1 VRRAQKQGSSVTSAE
16 QQINVADP
24 SVNASGDIWVHALT
38 AIIVATIGI
47 TAAFVVL
54 WWLLIESGGRNA
66 EITRNEA
73 THQQLLAVI
82 NSRLKELESQ
92 TVSLAASA
100 AITTQLLATQGAASD
115 VEQPGDELTSLFP
128 HFRRIGV
135 FPRGSAEVD
144 LKSPI
149 PITFAA
155 LDLMRKA
162 ETQPFAGPEA
172 STSQRDLIYAA
183 APITVQGK
191 VAGVLFVV
199 VDRAYFATPFETMD
213 PSIGAIELVQSFMGS
228 TPSTLLQWGNGATS
242 DQKVEGATANPHWT
256 LKFQPSANAA
266 NRVSATSLLAPLLLC
281 LAVVLGG
288 VFIAFSRLGRSLTAD
303 LGALRE
309 YGVKLISDG
318 TAKPARFNFSAI
330 QVLAASLGR
339 VQPTL
344 PPAASA
350 DAGANTTRPPKA
362 IKSRSGTR
370 TGTRINELLAES
382 RESEDERDFL
392 EVTSGE
398 SRTTTSHGMQLQE
411 NPGPADLG
419 LKLDPTIF
427 RAYDIRG
434 ITTTNLTADV
444 VYWIGRAFASEALAL
459 DQNTVAIGRDGRL
472 SSAQLRDSL
481 AKGLNEGGVDVLD
494 IGMVPTPLLYY
505 ATHELNTGTGIMIT
519 GSHNPPEYNG
529 LKMVLA
535 GVTLA
540 EDRIQRLLE
549 RLQRNDLTQGRGE
562 TETIS
567 ILDRYLGRVLGD
579 VAIADPLKVVIDCGN
594 GVAGL
599 VAPRLVEEMGCEVIP
614 LYCDV
619 DGNFPNH
626 HPDPAE
632 PHNLEDLIT
641 VVQSEGADIGLA
653 FDGDGDRLG
662 VVTNRGE
669 IIWPDK
675 LMMLFSQ
682 DIVGRNPGADIIYDV
697 KCSRHLN
704 TLISEYGGR
713 PIMWKTGHSHM
724 KAKIKETG
732 ALLAGEFSGHI
743 CFGERWYGFDDALYS
758 AARLLEIV
766 SAESR
771 TVDDLFAQFPVTFST
786 PEIKINTTDR
796 AKFEIMDR
804 LRSEANFGDG
814 TITTIDGLRV
824 DYSDGWG
831 LIRPSN
837 TSPVLSLRFE
847 ADGQSA
853 LQRIQKIFQK
863 QLTAIDPALK
873 IG

>member
-1 VRRAQKQGSSVTSAE
+1 MS
-16 QQINVADP
+16 NADQETNAGDT
-24 SVNASGDIWVHALT
+24 SVNASADIWVHALT
-38 AIIVATIGI
+38 AIIVATVGI

-54 WWLLIESGGRNA
+54 WWLLIESGGKHT
-66 EITRNEA
+66 ETKHNEVV
-73 THQQLLAVI
+73 HQQLLAAV
-82 NSRLKELESQ
+82 NGRLRELENQ
-92 TVSLAASA
+92 TTSIAASPPIA
-100 AITTQLLATQGAASD
+100 ARLLATQDSAI
-115 VEQPGDELTSLFP
+115 EQDELADDFASLFP
-128 HFRRIGV
+128 HFRRVEV
-135 FPRGSAEVD
+135 FARGGAEVD

-155 LDLMRKA
+155 LDLMRRA

-183 APITVQGK
+183 APITLQGK

-199 VDRAYFATPFETMD
+199 VDSAYFSAPFEAMN
-213 PSIGAIELVQSFMGS
+213 PSIGSVELTQSFMGS
-228 TPSTLLQWGNGATS
+228 TPMTILQWGAGTTG
-242 DQKVEGATANPHWT
+242 DQKIEGLTTNPNWTVKYLPSINPATR
-256 LKFQPSANAA
+256 L
-266 NRVSATSLLAPLLLC
+266 SATSLLAPLLLC

-303 LGALRE
+303 LDVLRD
-309 YGVKLISDG
+309 YSTKLISEG
-318 TAKPARFNFSAI
+318 SAKPARFKFSSF
-330 QVLAASLGR
+330 QVLAATLGR
-339 VQPTL
+339 AQPASSVEPT
-344 PPAASA
+344 PGGGADPAR
-350 DAGANTTRPPKA
+350 TPKA
-362 IKSRSGTR
+362 MKSRSQSK
-370 TGTRINELLAES
+370 TGTRINELLAEN
-382 RESEDERDFL
+382 RDNLDETDFL
-392 EVTSGE
+392 EVTTGE
-398 SRTTTSHGMQLQE
+398 SQTATDHGMQLQE
-411 NPGPADLG
+411 NPSPAELG

-434 ITTTNLTADV
+434 LTTTNLTANV

-459 DQNTVAIGRDGRL
+459 DQHTVAVGRDGRL
-472 SSAQLRDSL
+472 SSAQLRDAL
-481 AKGLNEGGVDVLD
+481 ANGLNEGGVDVLD

-549 RLQRNDLTQGRGE
+549 RLEKNDLTQGRGE
-562 TETIS
+562 TEIVS
-567 ILDRYLGRVLGD
+567 VIDRYLGRVLGD

-599 VAPRLVEEMGCEVIP
+599 IAPRLVEELGCEVVQ
-614 LYCDV
+614 LYCEV

-786 PEIKINTTDR
+786 PEIKISTTDR
-796 AKFEIMDR
+796 AKFQIMDR

-824 DYSDGWG
+824 DYADGWG

-853 LQRIQKIFQK
+853 LQRIQMIFQK

>member
-1 VRRAQKQGSSVTSAE
+1 MTNVE
-16 QQINVADP
+16 QETNEGGT
-24 SVNASGDIWVHALT
+24 SVNASTDIWVHALT
-38 AIIVATIGI
+38 AIVVATVGI
-47 TAAFVVL
+47 TAAFVVI
-54 WWLLIESGGRNA
+54 WWLLIESGGKHI
-66 EITRNEA
+66 EFKHNEEV
-73 THQQLLAVI
+73 HQQLLAAVNGRI
-82 NSRLKELESQ
+82 KELENQSRFI
-92 TVSLAASA
+92 AASPSIA
-100 AITTQLLATQGAASD
+100 ARLLATQNSATSLN
-115 VEQPGDELTSLFP
+115 QPADDIASLFP
-128 HFRRIGV
+128 HFRRVDV
-135 FPRGSAEVD
+135 FARGAAEVD

-149 PITFAA
+149 PVTFAA
-155 LDLMRKA
+155 LDLMGKA

-172 STSQRDLIYAA
+172 STSQHDLIYAA
-183 APITVQGK
+183 APIMVQGK
-191 VAGVLFVV
+191 VAGILFVV
-199 VDRAYFATPFETMD
+199 VDSAYFDAPFETMN
-213 PSIGAIELVQSFMGS
+213 PSIGSVELVQSFSGS
-228 TPSTLLQWGNGATS
+228 TPTTIFRWGAGTTG
-242 DQKVEGATANPHWT
+242 DQKVDALTANPNWALT
-256 LKFQPSANAA
+256 FLPSIDES
-266 NRVSATSLLAPLLLC
+266 NRATATSLLAPLLLC

-303 LGALRE
+303 FGALLDF
-309 YGVKLISDG
+309 GTKLISEGSAKPNRFKFSSIQALAATLSKAQPAPPGETTPDG
-318 TAKPARFNFSAI
+318 GAGPARTAKA
-330 QVLAASLGR
+330 L
-339 VQPTL
+339 
-344 PPAASA
+344 
-350 DAGANTTRPPKA
+350 
-362 IKSRSGTR
+362 KSRSPIK
-370 TGTRINELLAES
+370 TGARINELLAES
-382 RESEDERDFL
+382 RERVDETDFL
-392 EVTSGE
+392 EVTPGE
-398 SRTTTSHGMQLQE
+398 PQPANSHGMQLQE
-411 NPGPADLG
+411 NPSPADLG

-459 DQNTVAIGRDGRL
+459 DQNTVAVGRDGRL
-472 SSAQLRDSL
+472 SSAQLRDAL
-481 AKGLNEGGVDVLD
+481 ANGLNEGGVDVLD

-505 ATHELNTGTGIMIT
+505 ATHELNTGSGIMIT

-540 EDRIQRLLE
+540 EDRIQRLLDRIE
-549 RLQRNDLTQGRGE
+549 KNDLTQGRGE
-562 TETIS
+562 TEVIS
-567 ILDRYLGRVLGD
+567 VIDRYLGRVLGD

-599 VAPRLVEEMGCEVIP
+599 IAPRLIEEMGCEVVQ

-796 AKFEIMDR
+796 AKFQIMDR
-804 LRSEANFGDG
+804 LRSGANFGDG

-824 DYSDGWG
+824 DYADGWG

-853 LQRIQKIFQK
+853 LQRIQMIFQK
-863 QLTAIDPALK
+863 QLTAIDPSLK

>member
-1 VRRAQKQGSSVTSAE
+1 
-16 QQINVADP
+16 
-24 SVNASGDIWVHALT
+24 
-38 AIIVATIGI
+38 
-47 TAAFVVL
+47 
-54 WWLLIESGGRNA
+54 
-66 EITRNEA
+66 
-73 THQQLLAVI
+73 
-82 NSRLKELESQ
+82 
-92 TVSLAASA
+92 
-100 AITTQLLATQGAASD
+100 
-115 VEQPGDELTSLFP
+115 
-128 HFRRIGV
+128 
-135 FPRGSAEVD
+135 
-144 LKSPI
+144 
-149 PITFAA
+149 
-155 LDLMRKA
+155 M
-162 ETQPFAGPEA
+162 
-172 STSQRDLIYAA
+172 
-183 APITVQGK
+183 
-191 VAGVLFVV
+191 
-199 VDRAYFATPFETMD
+199 
-213 PSIGAIELVQSFMGS
+213 
-228 TPSTLLQWGNGATS
+228 
-242 DQKVEGATANPHWT
+242 
-256 LKFQPSANAA
+256 
-266 NRVSATSLLAPLLLC
+266 
-281 LAVVLGG
+281 
-288 VFIAFSRLGRSLTAD
+288 
-303 LGALRE
+303 
-309 YGVKLISDG
+309 
-318 TAKPARFNFSAI
+318 
-330 QVLAASLGR
+330 
-339 VQPTL
+339 
-344 PPAASA
+344 
-350 DAGANTTRPPKA
+350 
-362 IKSRSGTR
+362 KSRSQSKTA
-370 TGTRINELLAES
+370 GTRINELLAES
-382 RESEDERDFL
+382 RESVKETDFL
-392 EVTSGE
+392 EVTPGE
-398 SRTTTSHGMQLQE
+398 SQTASDHGMQLQE
-411 NPGPADLG
+411 NPSPADLG

-459 DQNTVAIGRDGRL
+459 DQNTVAVGRDGRL
-472 SSAQLRDSL
+472 SSAQLRDAL
-481 AKGLNEGGVDVLD
+481 ANGLNEGGVDVLD

-549 RLQRNDLTQGRGE
+549 RLEKNDLTQGRGE
-562 TETIS
+562 TEMIS
-567 ILDRYLGRVLGD
+567 IIDRYLGRVLGD

-599 VAPRLVEEMGCEVIP
+599 IAPRLIEEMGCEVVQ

-626 HPDPAE
+626 HPDPAD

-682 DIVGRNPGADIIYDV
+682 DIVGRNLGADIIYDV

-771 TVDDLFAQFPVTFST
+771 SVDDLFAQFPVTFAT

-796 AKFEIMDR
+796 GKFQIMDR

-824 DYSDGWG
+824 DYADGWG

-853 LQRIQKIFQK
+853 LQRIQMIFQK
-863 QLTAIDPALK
+863 QLTAIDPSLK

>member
-1 VRRAQKQGSSVTSAE
+1 MSNVE
-16 QQINVADP
+16 QETNAGDT
-24 SVNASGDIWVHALT
+24 SVNASADIWVHALT
-38 AIIVATIGI
+38 TIIVATVGI

-54 WWLLIESGGRNA
+54 WWLLIESGGNNT
-66 EITRNEA
+66 EIKHNEA
-73 THQQLLAVI
+73 VHQQLLAAV
-82 NSRLKELESQ
+82 NGRLKELENQ
-92 TVSLAASA
+92 TTLIAASPPIA
-100 AITTQLLATQGAASD
+100 ARLLATQDGTTGHD
-115 VEQPGDELTSLFP
+115 QPADDFASLFP
-128 HFRRIGV
+128 HFRRVEV
-135 FPRGSAEVD
+135 FARGAAEVD

-155 LDLMRKA
+155 LDLMRRA

-183 APITVQGK
+183 APITAQGK
-191 VAGVLFVV
+191 VTGVLFVV
-199 VDRAYFATPFETMD
+199 VDSAYFGTPFETMNT
-213 PSIGAIELVQSFMGS
+213 SIGSVELIQSFMGS
-228 TPSTLLQWGNGATS
+228 TPTTIFQWGSGTTG
-242 DQKVEGATANPHWT
+242 DQKIDALTTNPNWT
-256 LKFQPSANAA
+256 LKYLPSINPAT
-266 NRVSATSLLAPLLLC
+266 RVSATSLIAPLLLC

-288 VFIAFSRLGRSLTAD
+288 VFIAFSRLGRHLTAD
-303 LGALRE
+303 LGALRDFSR
-309 YGVKLISDG
+309 KLISEG
-318 TAKPARFNFSAI
+318 SAKPARFKFSSI
-330 QVLAASLGR
+330 QVLAATLNKA
-339 VQPTL
+339 QPISPVVPTSDGDTN
-344 PPAASA
+344 PAR
-350 DAGANTTRPPKA
+350 TPKSM
-362 IKSRSGTR
+362 KSRSQSK
-370 TGTRINELLAES
+370 TGTRINELLAEN
-382 RESEDERDFL
+382 RDNPVDTDFL
-392 EVTSGE
+392 EVTTEE
-398 SRTTTSHGMQLQE
+398 SQTATNHGMQLQE
-411 NPGPADLG
+411 NPSPADLG

-459 DQNTVAIGRDGRL
+459 DQNTVAVGRDGRL
-472 SSAQLRDSL
+472 SSAQLRDAL
-481 AKGLNEGGVDVLD
+481 ANGLNEGGVDVLD

-549 RLQRNDLTQGRGE
+549 RLERNDLTQGRGE
-562 TETIS
+562 TEIVS
-567 ILDRYLGRVLGD
+567 VIDRYLSRVLGD
-579 VAIADPLKVVIDCGN
+579 VAVADPLKVVIDCGN

-599 VAPRLVEEMGCEVIP
+599 IAPRLIEEMGCEVVQ
-614 LYCDV
+614 LYCEV

-771 TVDDLFAQFPVTFST
+771 TVDELFAQFPVTFST

-796 AKFEIMDR
+796 AKFQIMDR

-824 DYSDGWG
+824 DYADGWG

-853 LQRIQKIFQK
+853 LQRIQMIFQK

>member
-1 VRRAQKQGSSVTSAE
+1 VTNAE
-16 QQINVADP
+16 QETNAGDTA
-24 SVNASGDIWVHALT
+24 VNASADIWVHALT
-38 AIIVATIGI
+38 AIVVATVGI

-54 WWLLIESGGRNA
+54 WWLLIESGGKQT
-66 EITRNEA
+66 EIKHNEA
-73 THQQLLAVI
+73 IQQQLVAAVNGRI
-82 NSRLKELESQ
+82 KELENQATSI
-92 TVSLAASA
+92 AASPPIVA
-100 AITTQLLATQGAASD
+100 RLLATQDSATSP
-115 VEQPGDELTSLFP
+115 EQPVDALVSLFP
-128 HFRRIGV
+128 HFRRVEV
-135 FPRGSAEVD
+135 FARGAAEVD

-162 ETQPFAGPEA
+162 ETQTFAGPEA

-183 APITVQGK
+183 APITIQGK

-199 VDRAYFATPFETMD
+199 VDSAYFGTPFETMN
-213 PSIGAIELVQSFMGS
+213 PSIGSVELIQSFMGS
-228 TPSTLLQWGNGATS
+228 TPTTILQWGNGNTG
-242 DQKVEGATANPHWT
+242 DQKVEGLTVNPNWT
-256 LKFQPSANAA
+256 LKFLPSINPAKSA
-266 NRVSATSLLAPLLLC
+266 SATSLLAPLLLC

-288 VFIAFSRLGRSLTAD
+288 VFIAFSRLGRGLTAD
-303 LGALRE
+303 LGALRDF
-309 YGVKLISDG
+309 GTRLISEG
-318 TAKPARFNFSAI
+318 SATPTRFKFSSI
-330 QVLAASLGR
+330 QVLAAALSKA
-339 VQPTL
+339 QPT
-344 PPAASA
+344 PSVEPTVDGSANPARTS
-350 DAGANTTRPPKA
+350 KVM
-362 IKSRSGTR
+362 KSRSQSK
-370 TGTRINELLAES
+370 TGARINELLAEN
-382 RESEDERDFL
+382 RENVDESDFL
-392 EVTSGE
+392 EVTPGE
-398 SRTTTSHGMQLQE
+398 SHTDSSHGMQLQE

-459 DQNTVAIGRDGRL
+459 DQTTVAVGRDGRL
-472 SSAQLRDSL
+472 SSAQLRDAL
-481 AKGLNEGGVDVLD
+481 TNGLNEGGVDVLD

-540 EDRIQRLLE
+540 EGRIQRLLE
-549 RLQRNDLTQGRGE
+549 RLEKNDLTQGRGE
-562 TETIS
+562 TEIIS
-567 ILDRYLGRVLGD
+567 VIDRYLGRVLGD

-599 VAPRLVEEMGCEVIP
+599 IAPRLIEEMGCEVVQ

-724 KAKIKETG
+724 KAKIRETG

-796 AKFEIMDR
+796 AKFQIMER
-804 LRSEANFGDG
+804 LRSGANFGDG

-824 DYSDGWG
+824 DYADGWG

-853 LQRIQKIFQK
+853 LQRIQMIFQK
-863 QLTAIDPALK
+863 QLTAIDPTLK

>member
-1 VRRAQKQGSSVTSAE
+1 MSTAQQET
-16 QQINVADP
+16 NVADT
-24 SVNASGDIWVHALT
+24 SVSASGDIWVHALT
-38 AIIVATIGI
+38 AIIVATVGI
-47 TAAFVVL
+47 TAAFAVL
-54 WWLLIESGGRNA
+54 WWLLIESGGRHV
-66 EITRNEA
+66 EIAHNEA
-73 THQQLLAVI
+73 MHQQLLAVVNGRI
-82 NSRLKELESQ
+82 KELEYQ
-92 TVSLAASA
+92 TVSLAASSS
-100 AITTQLLATQGAASD
+100 ITTRLNASQGTASPPEQSLAD
-115 VEQPGDELTSLFP
+115 LTSQFP
-128 HFRRIGV
+128 NFRRISV
-135 FPRGSAEVD
+135 FAIGSAEVD

-172 STSQRDLIYAA
+172 STSQRNLIYAA
-183 APITVQGK
+183 APIKVQDK
-191 VAGVLFVV
+191 VAGVLLVV
-199 VDRAYFATPFETMD
+199 VDGAYFGAPFEAMD
-213 PSIGAIELVQSFMGS
+213 PSIGTVELVQSFMGS
-228 TPSTLLQWGNGATS
+228 TPSTVLQWGAGATG
-242 DQKVEGATANPHWT
+242 DQKVEGLTANPNWT
-256 LKFQPSANAA
+256 LKFQPSADLAK
-266 NRVSATSLLAPLLLC
+266 SISGTSLLAPLLLC

-288 VFIAFSRLGRSLTAD
+288 VFIAFSRLGRRLTAD
-303 LGALRE
+303 LDLLRE
-309 YGVKLISDG
+309 YWAKLTSDG
-318 TAKPARFNFSAI
+318 AAKPPRFNFTAI

-339 VQPTL
+339 GQPTQSTIPSL
-344 PPAASA
+344 
-350 DAGANTTRPPKA
+350 DTTAISNRSPQAMKLRPQSK
-362 IKSRSGTR
+362 

-382 RESEDERDFL
+382 RETKTEGDFL
-392 EVTSGE
+392 EVTSEE
-398 SRTTTSHGMQLQE
+398 SQTATSHGMQLQE

-419 LKLDPTIF
+419 LSLDPTIF

-434 ITTTNLTADV
+434 VTTTNLTADV

-472 SSAQLRDSL
+472 SSPELRDAL
-481 AKGLNEGGVDVLD
+481 ANGLNEGGVDVLD

-540 EDRIQRLLE
+540 EDRIQRLRE
-549 RLQRNDLTQGRGE
+549 RLEKNDLSRGHGE
-562 TETIS
+562 TEIIS

-599 VAPRLVEEMGCEVIP
+599 VAPRLVEEMGCEVVQ
-614 LYCDV
+614 LYCEV

-771 TVDDLFAQFPVTFST
+771 SVDELFAQFPVTFST
-786 PEIKINTTDR
+786 PEIKINTTDL

-853 LQRIQKIFQK
+853 LQRIQMIFQK